1 MLALMTHD
9 PTDSTDPRVALLLE
23 FVNTNDV
30 EGGNDDL
37 GSPRLMRAWLA
48 RRGLDE
54 EPEVDA
60 ASHERALAVR
70 EGIRALGLANN
81 GDPMDLA
88 RLAGLNAATASA
100 PLVVTLAPGLDD
112 PDWHLA
118 GTGRGAD
125 RFVGDVV
132 AALTSLMADGTF
144 SRLKACR
151 SDTCRWLFLDQSRN
165 RSGTWCSMRTCGSRM
180 KARTYRA
187 RQRESATA

>member
-1 MLALMTHD
+1 MTHD
-9 PTDSTDPRVALLLE
+9 HTDSTDPRVALLLE

-30 EGGNDDL
+30 EGGNDQL

-48 RRGLDE
+48 RRGFDGE
-54 EPEVDA
+54 AEVDA
-60 ASHERALAVR
+60 ASHERALTVR
-70 EGIRALGLANN
+70 EGIRALGLSNN
-81 GDPMDLA
+81 GEAMDLA
-88 RLAGLNAATASA
+88 RLAALNAATASS
-100 PLVVTLAPGLDD
+100 PLVVTLAPGLGD

-125 RFVGDVV
+125 RYVGDVL